1 VTPEELR
8 SRRAAL
14 GLSQLAIAERLGIPR
29 NTWARW
35 ERGELAVE
43 KPVLLGLA
51 LEALAARAGGERAA
65 G

>member
-1 VTPEELR
+1 MTPEELR